1 MREIDAFSAFHPAL
15 LLLYYVLVL
24 AAAMCLTHPLCL
36 AVSLLGA
43 VVYAVVAYWDKLD
56 ANRERKERY
65 HEPIRGDMTLENG
78 LKYNGRIFPEWMCS
92 ANYTSVRQG
101 RYLDVIFNCPHEL
114 GEMTGHPILSKTF
127 QELDAEYKSL
137 LYFMVVRDWT
147 PQTYAAALNQTDRN
161 VRKKM
166 TRLMNRIQKE
176 LYTELS
182 GKSNLSLRE
191 KEFLAEYEKAALADG
206 EKERCTA

>member
-1 MREIDAFSAFHPAL
+1 MADLETALEPEGTRTKLKRELRAEAMTRL
-15 LLLYYVLVL
+15 EE
-24 AAAMCLTHPLCL
+24 AARTEKDFEN
-36 AVSLLGA
+36 
-43 VVYAVVAYWDKLD
+43 VVACWDKLD

-65 HEPIRGDMTLENG
+65 HEPIQGDMAMEYE
-78 LKYNGRIFPEWMCS
+78 LKYNGKLFPEWMCG

-101 RYLDVIFNCPHEL
+101 RYLDVIFNCPYEL
-114 GEMTGHPILSKTF
+114 GETTGH
-127 QELDAEYKSL
+127 EYKSL
-137 LYFMVVRDWT
+137 LYFIVVRDWT

-182 GKSNLSLRE
+182 GKSNLSLSE
-191 KEFLAEYEKAALADG
+191 KEFLAEYEKAAPEGG
-206 EKERCTA
+206 EEVRCAG

>member
-1 MREIDAFSAFHPAL
+1 MENLETALEPEGTRTKLKRELRAEAMTRL
-15 LLLYYVLVL
+15 EE
-24 AAAMCLTHPLCL
+24 AARTEADFEN
-36 AVSLLGA
+36 
-43 VVYAVVAYWDKLD
+43 VVACWDKLD

-65 HEPIRGDMTLENG
+65 HEPIQGDMAMEYE
-78 LKYNGRIFPEWMCS
+78 LKYNGKLFPEWMCG

-114 GEMTGHPILSKTF
+114 YEMTGHPILSKTF

-137 LYFMVVRDWT
+137 LYFMIVRDWT
-147 PQTYAAALNQTDRN
+147 PQTYAVAVEQTDRN

-176 LYTELS
+176 LYTELN
-182 GKSNLSLRE
+182 GKTNLSLRE
-191 KEFLAEYEKAALADG
+191 KEFLAEYEKATLADG

>member
-1 MREIDAFSAFHPAL
+1 MPNVIVTRNTYPDAIALCGCGKSA
-15 LLLYYVLVL
+15 
-24 AAAMCLTHPLCL
+24 
-36 AVSLLGA
+36 
-43 VVYAVVAYWDKLD
+43 VY
-56 ANRERKERY
+56 
-65 HEPIRGDMTLENG
+65 
-78 LKYNGRIFPEWMCS
+78 
-92 ANYTSVRQG
+92 YTSVRQG

-147 PQTYAAALNQTDRN
+147 PQTYAAAVDQTDRN

-176 LYTELS
+176 LYTALS

-191 KEFLAEYEKAALADG
+191 KELLAEYEKAAPEG
-206 EKERCTA
+206 CEEERCTA

>member
-1 MREIDAFSAFHPAL
+1 MENLETAL
-15 LLLYYVLVL
+15 EPEGTRKKLKRALRAEAMTRLEK
-24 AAAMCLTHPLCL
+24 AARTEADFENVIFC
-36 AVSLLGA
+36 
-43 VVYAVVAYWDKLD
+43 WDKLD

-78 LKYNGRIFPEWMCS
+78 LKFNGRIFPEWMCS

-101 RYLDVIFNCPHEL
+101 RYLDVIFNCPLEL
-114 GEMTGHPILSKTF
+114 NEMTGHPVLCKTL
-127 QELDAEYKSL
+127 QELNVEYKSL
-137 LYFMVVRDWT
+137 LFFLIVRDWT
-147 PQTYAAALNQTDRN
+147 PQTYAAAVNQTDRN

-176 LYTELS
+176 LYTELN

-191 KEFLAEYEKAALADG
+191 KEFLAEYEKAAQADG
-206 EKERCTA
+206 EEVRCTA

>member
-1 MREIDAFSAFHPAL
+1 MENLETALEPEGARTKLKRELRAEAMTRL
-15 LLLYYVLVL
+15 EE
-24 AAAMCLTHPLCL
+24 AARTEADFEN
-36 AVSLLGA
+36 
-43 VVYAVVAYWDKLD
+43 VVACWDKLD

-65 HEPIRGDMTLENG
+65 HEPIQGDMAMEYE
-78 LKYNGRIFPEWMCS
+78 LKYNGKLFPEWMCG

-114 GEMTGHPILSKTF
+114 YEMTGHPILSKTF

-147 PQTYAAALNQTDRN
+147 PQTYAVAVEQTDRN

-176 LYTELS
+176 LYTELN
-182 GKSNLSLRE
+182 GKTNLSLRE

>member
-1 MREIDAFSAFHPAL
+1 ME
-15 LLLYYVLVL
+15 Y
-24 AAAMCLTHPLCL
+24 
-36 AVSLLGA
+36 
-43 VVYAVVAYWDKLD
+43 
-56 ANRERKERY
+56 E
-65 HEPIRGDMTLENG
+65 
-78 LKYNGRIFPEWMCS
+78 LKYNGKLFPEWMCG

-114 GEMTGHPILSKTF
+114 YEMTGHPILSKTF

-176 LYTELS
+176 LYTALS

-206 EKERCTA
+206 EEVRCTA

>member
-1 MREIDAFSAFHPAL
+1 MENLETALELEGTRKKLKRELRAEAMTRL
-15 LLLYYVLVL
+15 EE
-24 AAAMCLTHPLCL
+24 AAHTEADFENVISC
-36 AVSLLGA
+36 
-43 VVYAVVAYWDKLD
+43 WDKLD

-101 RYLDVIFNCPHEL
+101 RYLDVVFNCPHEL
-114 GEMTGHPILSKTF
+114 GEITGHPVLSKTF
-127 QELDAEYKSL
+127 LKLDAEYKSL
-137 LYFMVVRDWT
+137 LFFLIVRDWT
-147 PQTYAAALNQTDRN
+147 PQFYAAAVNQTDRN

-176 LYTELS
+176 LYTELN
-182 GKSNLSLRE
+182 GKTNLSLRE
-191 KEFLAEYEKAALADG
+191 KNFWPNMKKPPL
-206 EKERCTA
+206 RTV